1 MASSMTDL
9 ALAYPD
15 ITIGMASRRNSTTN
29 TPFASRS
36 GTPRTSVD
44 VERKLKDKSKG
55 KEKEKESSSNSE
67 SKLKAASKKSGDDG
81 AVSPNPAAQA
91 MGNWFMLK

>member
-1 MASSMTDL
+1 MTDL

-15 ITIGMASRRNSTTN
+15 ITVGMASRRTSTTN

-44 VERKLKDKSKG
+44 VERKLKDKKSKG
-55 KEKEKESSSNSE
+55 KEKEKESSSNSKAK
-67 SKLKAASKKSGDDG
+67 SKAASKRESGHDG
-81 AVSPNPAAQA
+81 VASPSPTAQA
-91 MGNWFMLK
+91 VGNWFMLK